1 MNAIDWPSTCKLD
14 LSACTVVSIPV
25 VHGSSG
31 KTFATKVLEG
41 RNGGEAVVLH
51 GPNENYMLYCR
62 ATTRGYPS
70 KSQTLLEP
78 RDEPRGFVYR
88 LHLLISTMRLIV
100 CGLNSKFI

>member
-1 MNAIDWPSTCKLD
+1 MNAIDWPSTSKLD
-14 LSACTVVSIPV
+14 LSACTVVGIPV

-70 KSQTLLEP
+70 ESQTLLEP